1 MKSPFQRR
9 AAIASLFLLAPVL
22 GACGFSA
29 QTDQVYQAAV
39 GPDARDSDVDVLNAV
54 VVTNGTGQ
62 GTFAGSLVNNTDTAD
77 RIENV
82 TADAGVTIVPG
93 GALTIPAYGLVN
105 LSNLLENGEIPLL
118 LDGEPVS
125 AGGYVTITFTFANAE
140 PVTIMAPV
148 VDNTG
153 VNQDYEGVPL
163 APTRGEVPADA
174 AEDEEHSG
182 DETHS
187 EDEGTES

>member
-9 AAIASLFLLAPVL
+9 AAIASLLLLAPAL

-62 GTFAGSLVNNTDTAD
+62 GTFAGSLVNNTGTAD
-77 RIENV
+77 AIENV
-82 TADAGVTIVPG
+82 TADAGVSILPG

-105 LSNLLENGEIPLL
+105 LSNLLENGKIPLV
-118 LDGEPVS
+118 LDGDPVA
-125 AGGYVTITFTFANAE
+125 AGGYVTLTFTFANAD
-140 PVTIMAPV
+140 PVTIEAPV

-153 VNQDYEGVPL
+153 VNEDYEGVPL
-163 APTRGEVPADA
+163 APTQGEVPTDEA
-174 AEDEEHSG
+174 ADEEHA
-182 DETHS
+182 
-187 EDEGTES
+187 EDEGTEH